1 MKLGKGAAER
11 SAMIKGC
18 SETWGKVMAGDF
30 DENTNKVLIEYY
42 GAMCEDIKALKKRI
56 GGNWAIATVV
66 LNTVVLQKMRFDQGE
81 VHCSS
86 CDCCYL
92 YSLSMM
98 FGLLYFYEN

>member
-1 MKLGKGAAER
+1 
-11 SAMIKGC
+11 MIKGC

-66 LNTVVLQKMRFDQGE
+66 LNTVVLQKMRFDQGYEQGE
-81 VHCSS
+81 VHCLSS
-86 CDCCYL
+86 D
-92 YSLSMM
+92 YS
-98 FGLLYFYEN
+98 